1 MNILAIDTSMGAVS
15 ASVISGAVGASPV
28 SETIAM
34 NRGHAEA
41 LLPLVDR
48 VVSQL
53 PGGFASLDRV
63 AVTIGPGSFTG
74 IRIGIAAAKA
84 IALVADLSVVGV
96 STLVALAAPHVGIS
110 QAGVVVSAIDAHH
123 GNVYVAAYVA
133 DGRSLLTPR
142 LLSVR
147 DAVRQIGSGPVHLT
161 GSGAPLLAIEAWS
174 VGLAA
179 EVVGDLVAPE
189 INFVARLGMLA
200 VPAQAPAKP
209 VYLKAPDAKPQE
221 GGRVQRVT
229 PVMQE

>member
-15 ASVISGAVGASPV
+15 AAVMSDATGALSISES
-28 SETIAM
+28 IAM
-34 NRGHAEA
+34 DRGHAEA
-41 LLPLVDR
+41 LLPLIDR

-53 PGGFASLDRV
+53 PDGFASLDRV
-63 AVTIGPGSFTG
+63 AVTVGPGSFTG

-84 IALVADLSVVGV
+84 IGLVAEMPVVGV

-110 QAGVVVSAIDAHH
+110 QTGVVVSAIDAHH
-123 GNVYVAAYVA
+123 GNVFVAAYVA
-133 DGRSLLTPR
+133 GGRSLLTPR

-147 DAVRQIGSGPVHLT
+147 DAVRQIGAGPVLLT
-161 GSGAPLLAIEAWS
+161 GSGAQLLAIEAWT

-189 INFVARLGMLA
+189 INFVARLGML
-200 VPAQAPAKP
+200 VIPAQAPAKP

-221 GGRVQRVT
+221 GGRVQRIA
-229 PVMQE
+229 PVKQE